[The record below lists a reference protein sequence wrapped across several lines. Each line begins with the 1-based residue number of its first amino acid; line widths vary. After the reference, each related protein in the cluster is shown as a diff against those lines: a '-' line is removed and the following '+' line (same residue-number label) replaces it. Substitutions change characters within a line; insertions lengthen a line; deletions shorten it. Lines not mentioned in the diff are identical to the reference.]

1 MKRKDNL
8 AKCVEADVYKL
19 LNNNFID
26 ADIYRLTDNIKKK
39 GCCRI
44 TDNSLESTTTIKLRE
59 KELL

>member
-39 GCCRI
+39 R
-44 TDNSLESTTTIKLRE
+44 
-59 KELL
+59 LLPHNGQQP